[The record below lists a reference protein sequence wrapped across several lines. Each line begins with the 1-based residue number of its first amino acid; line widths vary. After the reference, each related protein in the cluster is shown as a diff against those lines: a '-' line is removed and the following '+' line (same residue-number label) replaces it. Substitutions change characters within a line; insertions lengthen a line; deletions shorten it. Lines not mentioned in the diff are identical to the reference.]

1 MNTTTRIAL
10 GISLACILLVVG
22 WMSSPVAVTADPL
35 PPRPTLTP
43 HPSLT
48 PQAMGGSGREGYI
61 ELDVPTHQI
70 ALWTVVEWQ
79 DNFGNWHA
87 VEGWQGT
94 LDEINSAGIGRK
106 VWWVSGSDMGKK
118 LFRWQVYQSRNGQ
131 LLVTSHPFE
140 LPHYNGEVVRVQAT
154 LQPQEAAQ

>member
-1 MNTTTRIAL
+1 MNTMTRIIL
-10 GISLACILLVVG
+10 GISLACTLLVVG
-22 WMSSPVAVTADPL
+22 WMSSPVVVTADPL

-43 HPSLT
+43 RPGPT
-48 PQAMGGSGREGYI
+48 PQAMGGSAREGYI
-61 ELDVPTHQI
+61 ELDVPTRQI
-70 ALWTVVEWQ
+70 TLWTVVEWQ
-79 DNFGNWHA
+79 DGLGDWHA

-131 LLVTSHPFE
+131 LLVTSGLFE
-140 LPHYNGEVVRVQAT
+140 LPHYNGEVVRVQVT
-154 LQPQEAAQ
+154 LQP